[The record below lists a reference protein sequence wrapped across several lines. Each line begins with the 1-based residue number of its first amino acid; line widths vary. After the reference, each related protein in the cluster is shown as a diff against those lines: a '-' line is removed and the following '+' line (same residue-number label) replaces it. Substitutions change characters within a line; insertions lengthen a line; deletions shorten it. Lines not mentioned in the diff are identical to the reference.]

1 MFKIYVDAD
10 ACPTVIKE
18 ILYRVS
24 QRTSIEVTLVANQP
38 LATPRIPTVKSIRVG
53 SGFDVADD
61 HIVKLVEANDL
72 VITADIPLA
81 SEVIEKGG
89 MALNPRGELYTLE
102 NIKARLNMRDFMDTM
117 RSSGLQVGGGPPP
130 LSQKDRMA
138 FANALDRYIAT
149 HQK

>member
-1 MFKIYVDAD
+1 MTWSSRQISHLHQKLLRKA
-10 ACPTVIKE
+10 AW
-18 ILYRVS
+18 L
-24 QRTSIEVTLVANQP
+24 SI
-38 LATPRIPTVKSIRVG
+38 
-53 SGFDVADD
+53 
-61 HIVKLVEANDL
+61 
-72 VITADIPLA
+72 
-81 SEVIEKGG
+81 
-89 MALNPRGELYTLE
+89 PRGELYTSG